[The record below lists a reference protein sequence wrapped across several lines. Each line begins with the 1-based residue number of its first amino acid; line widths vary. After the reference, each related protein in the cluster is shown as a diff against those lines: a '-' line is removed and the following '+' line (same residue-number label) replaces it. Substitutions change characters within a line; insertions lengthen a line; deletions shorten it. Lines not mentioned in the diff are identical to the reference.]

1 MEGEE
6 RDKLAY
12 EAAVY
17 REQLNLIQRELDRIT
32 LATLDLNNAAK
43 TTESISNGEGM
54 VPIGG
59 GAFVKATI
67 SAEKVIIPIGGG
79 YLAEMETKEATVEL
93 KKRIDATEK
102 AIERLNTEFTNLVGK
117 FQEANTKLK
126 DLQNRAAL
134 NSRVNDNIRE
144 DYL

>member
-6 RDKLAY
+6 REKLAY

-43 TTESISNGEGM
+43 TAESISNGEGM

-59 GAFVKATI
+59 GAFVKAKI

-93 KKRIDATEK
+93 KKRIEATEK

-117 FQEANTKLK
+117 FQDTSTKLK
-126 DLQNRAAL
+126 DLQNQAAL
-134 NSRVNDNIRE
+134 NSRVNENIRE